1 MKSINVKLSYGSL
14 VEVATWEKDFLA
26 VQSRGKDGNFSEL
39 PRRQAKTLKK
49 AVQMVG
55 QIYPREIIIAS

>member
-14 VEVATWEKDFLA
+14 VEVATWEKGFLA
-26 VQSRGKDGNFSEL
+26 VQRRGKDGNFSEL
-39 PRRQAKTLKK
+39 PRWQVKTLKK